1 MAINIRKS
9 IDTIRDKEGINQ
21 KEIGEAT
28 GMRANHVCV
37 MLRENTCT
45 LKTIDRLAK
54 AFGYTS
60 SEFIALGED

>member
-9 IDTIRDKEGINQ
+9 IDTIRAKTGINQ
-21 KEIGEAT
+21 KEIADAT
-28 GMRANHVCV
+28 GMRPNHVHV

-45 LKTIDRLAK
+45 LKTIDRLAN

-60 SEFIALGED
+60 SEFIALGEE